1 MPKDELKGEHEEEAV
16 ESSEEEEEQ
25 EPSSSDEEAAR
36 ERGRRR
42 ARRKKDGS
50 TDIDSDIGEEPSQ
63 ELGNVP
69 DPAQAQGLLAAS
81 EEERKLHMKFFVCS
95 N

>member
-16 ESSEEEEEQ
+16 ESSEEEEQ

-42 ARRKKDGS
+42 ARRKKEGS
-50 TDIDSDIGEEPSQ
+50 TDIERDIGEETSQ
-63 ELGNVP
+63 EVGKVTDLGQP
-69 DPAQAQGLLAAS
+69 QSLLAAP
-81 EEERKLHMKFFVCS
+81 EEERKLQMKFIVCF